1 MKTHIP
7 LKLYFAATS
16 GVCLIRAHLR
26 RCWVFTKK
34 LQIRK
39 KKSPHDPQLSVSH
52 KTAAY
57 FKAVPRTP
65 IQLDVYDDFEHD
77 RAMRAPADRT
87 AFENAYALPKMIP
100 TFPFTTLIL
109 PNLQPWS
116 RDGREDGAIDGQ
128 SGPTF

>member
-16 GVCLIRAHLR
+16 GVCLIRAQA
-26 RCWVFTKK
+26 RCWFFKRNYKFATKK
-34 LQIRK
+34 RNYNRKK

-87 AFENAYALPKMIP
+87 FSKM
-100 TFPFTTLIL
+100 LMRC
-109 PNLQPWS
+109 QK
-116 RDGREDGAIDGQ
+116 
-128 SGPTF
+128 